1 MYSWVSV
8 LLEEADLSRKILNIN
23 LTNVVYFTGGHTLPN
38 GIMSKYPNFANLV
51 D

>member
-8 LLEEADLSRKILNIN
+8 LLEEADLSRKIQNIN
-23 LTNVVYFTGGHTLPN
+23 LTNVVSFTGGHTLPN

>member
-1 MYSWVSV
+1 MYSWVSL
-8 LLEEADLSRKILNIN
+8 LLEEADLSRKIQNIN

-38 GIMSKYPNFANLV
+38 DIMSEYPNFENLA